1 MKLSEL
7 LDAIEVVQVLGN
19 AEDKEVERVE
29 IDSRKV
35 EGSKVIFVAI
45 KGFKT
50 DGHKFI
56 PEAIAK
62 GAEAIILDD
71 DSLYS
76 DEIFTSNGVVKIVV
90 KNTRKILPKI
100 ADIVYGQPSKKM
112 SLIGVTG
119 TKGKTTTTYF
129 LREILL
135 TAGISSGLIGTN
147 KNFICEEEV
156 PSHLT
161 TPEANEIH
169 EMLALM
175 IEQECRSAVMEVS
188 SHSIAL
194 SRVVDLDF
202 DIGIFTNIAS
212 DHLDFHGT
220 FENYLEAKRQFF
232 VTLKED
238 GKIVYNIDDEHHG
251 EVLKG
256 SVAGKISYGTAPEAD
271 FRITDVEFDLE
282 GTNWVIEHSGEKY
295 FAGTK
300 LIGAFNAYNATAAF
314 AAAILLGIKPDVALR
329 GITNT
334 PQVPGRFEV
343 VKSDDGKKAII
354 DYSHTAGSLEEALKA
369 IRHIVGEDYPVY
381 TVFGCGGDRDKT
393 KRPVMG
399 RIAEK
404 YSNFV
409 IVTSDNPR
417 SEEPMRIISEI
428 VGGMEKENHRVIE
441 DREEAIRWAIE
452 NSEDNAVILIAG
464 KGHETYQEIKGVRK
478 HFSDKEVAEK
488 YLKELADAD

>member
-1 MKLSEL
+1 MKLSEV
-7 LDAIEVVQVLGN
+7 LDAIEVIQVVGN
-19 AEDKEVERVE
+19 AEEKEVERVE

-35 EGSKVIFVAI
+35 GEKTIFVAI

-56 PEAIAK
+56 PQAIAS
-62 GAEAIILDD
+62 GASAIVLDD
-71 DSLYS
+71 NSIYPED
-76 DEIFTSNGVVKIVV
+76 IFTSNNVVKILVE
-90 KNTRKILPKI
+90 NTRKILPKI
-100 ADIVYGQPSKKM
+100 SNVVYGHPSKKM

-135 TAGISSGLIGTN
+135 AAGISSGLIGTN
-147 KNFICEEEV
+147 KNFIGDEEV
-156 PSHLT
+156 PSKLT
-161 TPEANEIH
+161 TPEANEIN
-169 EMLALM
+169 ELLALM
-175 IEQECRSAVMEVS
+175 IEQECRAAVMEVS
-188 SHSIAL
+188 SHSISL

-212 DHLDFHGT
+212 DHLDFHKT

-232 VTLKED
+232 VSLKED
-238 GKIVYNIDDEHHG
+238 GKIIYNIDDEHYK

-256 SVAGKISYGTAPEAD
+256 SVAKRISYGFSDKAD
-271 FRITDVEFDLE
+271 YKIKDVEFNLD
-282 GTNWVIEHSGEKY
+282 GTNWILEFDEEEV
-295 FAGTK
+295 FLQTK
-300 LIGAFNAYNATAAF
+300 LIGSFNAYNASAAF
-314 AAAILLGIKPDVALR
+314 ATAKLLGIETEIIKKAIL
-329 GITNT
+329 NT

-343 VKSDDGKKAII
+343 VSRGAKKAIV

-369 IRHIVGEDYPVY
+369 VRHIVGENFPVY

-399 RIAEK
+399 EIAER

-417 SEEPMRIISEI
+417 SEEPMKIIEEI
-428 VGGMEKENHRVIE
+428 EKGMKKDNYKIIEN
-441 DREEAIRWAIE
+441 REEAIRFAIE
-452 NSEDNAVILIAG
+452 NSEDEAVILIAG
-464 KGHETYQEIKGVRK
+464 KGHETYQEIKGVRH

-488 YLKELADAD
+488 YLKESVNAD